1 MMFTNDTTKQETI
14 QQTVS
19 DLFTVRAEYYRL
31 IGELEQQTGLT
42 IKDDSDIGT
51 EIDYNHA
58 GKVYATPEDVAA
70 LIAYIKKNH

>member
-51 EIDYNHA
+51 EIDYSHA

-70 LIAYIKKNH
+70 LIAYIKKNQ